1 MLLRVDKALS
11 QLQVA
16 ARSESKKLIRDG
28 RVFLDNRRV
37 MSGAEKFDPQIET
50 LYMDGRPLRYE
61 QFQYFMLY
69 KPAGCV
75 TATTDAVNRT
85 VMDFLPKKRHRN
97 LAPVGRLDKD
107 TEGLLIITDDGALGH
122 SLLTPGK
129 HVEKTYYA
137 IISGEATAEMA
148 QQFAVGIEIG
158 EKKLTAPAKLKI
170 LSVGEKSEVEVTV
183 TEGKYH
189 QVKRMF
195 HAVGSEVLYL
205 KRLSMGSLVLD
216 ETLKPGECREL
227 TPEEAEL
234 LKALKSGIA

>member
-28 RVFLDNRRV
+28 RIFLDDRRV
-37 MSGAEKFDPQIET
+37 KSGAEKFDPEIET
-50 LYMDGRPLRYE
+50 LYMDGRALRYE

-75 TATTDAVNRT
+75 TATTDAENQT
-85 VMDFLPKKRHRN
+85 VMDFLPKERHRN

-107 TEGLLIITDDGALGH
+107 TEGLLLITDDGALGH
-122 SLLTPGK
+122 NLLAPGK
-129 HVEKTYYA
+129 HVEKTYFA
-137 IISGEATAEMA
+137 KVSDEANAEMVR
-148 QQFAVGIEIG
+148 QFAMGLEIG
-158 EKKLTAPAKLKI
+158 EKKLTAPAKLRI
-170 LSVGEKSEVEVTV
+170 LTAGEESEVEVTI

-195 HAVGSEVLYL
+195 HAAGSEVLYL

-216 ETLKPGECREL
+216 EALKPGEYREL
-227 TPEEAEL
+227 TQEEIE
-234 LKALKSGIA
+234 ALKR